1 MDENTTTLESRERRR
16 LTQVEVVHAV
26 GHQDVVEED
35 QTRVVNAFIEPV
47 RSVGSVYIFLCK
59 EPQGWT
65 EGLIQDEAERVLPPS
80 GHFNVEVLACR
91 TFRFLSDQLTVS

>member
-1 MDENTTTLESRERRR
+1 M
-16 LTQVEVVHAV
+16 
-26 GHQDVVEED
+26 EED

-65 EGLIQDEAERVLPPS
+65 EDLTQKEAEGVLSPS
-80 GHFNVEVLACR
+80 AHFNVEVLARR
-91 TFRFLSDQLTVS
+91 TFCFLFDQLTVS